1 MQSDIIKKQL
11 RKNAWVDVP
20 CHIDVMN
27 ILMEQRASDTY
38 YKRGSNEATRDLN
51 LVESN
56 HRKWVSEII
65 DLSEFNY
72 CYFVNGATDAIHKL
86 SLIHI

>member
-20 CHIDVMN
+20 CHNDVMN

-38 YKRGSNEATRDLN
+38 YKY
-51 LVESN
+51 
-56 HRKWVSEII
+56 II
-65 DLSEFNY
+65 
-72 CYFVNGATDAIHKL
+72 
-86 SLIHI
+86 